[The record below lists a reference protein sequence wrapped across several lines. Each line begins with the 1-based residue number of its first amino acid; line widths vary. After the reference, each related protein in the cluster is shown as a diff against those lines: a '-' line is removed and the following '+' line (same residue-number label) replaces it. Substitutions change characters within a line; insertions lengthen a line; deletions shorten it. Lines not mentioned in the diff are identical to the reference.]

1 MIERYARKTNIRIS
15 EGQEVIDQVTLAPGF
30 VIQNQSLG
38 VAIEDAGFDGL
49 DGIIG
54 YVTRYNMQD
63 PYATEANPLFIIQ
76 YRSHRFDLWYVM
88 SLSVM
93 TYQ

>member
-1 MIERYARKTNIRIS
+1 MVYV
-15 EGQEVIDQVTLAPGF
+15 GQEVIDQVTLAPGF

-54 YVTRYNMQD
+54 CVLHTYIFLCHILNFLERCRIGPT
-63 PYATEANPLFIIQ
+63 
-76 YRSHRFDLWYVM
+76 DL
-88 SLSVM
+88 
-93 TYQ
+93 TCGR